1 MQDTI
6 INFYSTSD
14 DYGDFSNF
22 AAWPIKVDGKTW
34 PTSEHYFQAQK
45 FLDEKYREEIRRVS
59 SPMVAARMGRD
70 RSKPLRKNW
79 ESVKEQVMRKALR
92 AKFEQHPELR
102 ALLLATAPAKLV
114 EHTENDA
121 YWGDGGNGKGK
132 NRLGYL
138 LMELREQLAI
148 EKQRLGGL
156 WAVKQINFFPCS
168 QIADKCLL

>member
-1 MQDTI
+1 
-6 INFYSTSD
+6 
-14 DYGDFSNF
+14 
-22 AAWPIKVDGKTW
+22 
-34 PTSEHYFQAQK
+34 
-45 FLDEKYREEIRRVS
+45 
-59 SPMVAARMGRD
+59 
-70 RSKPLRKNW
+70 PLRKNW

-148 EKQRLGGL
+148 EK
-156 WAVKQINFFPCS
+156 
-168 QIADKCLL
+168 

>member
-121 YWGDGGNGKGK
+121 DHRAGAPAKTLTKMDVAGAGRRWSGGVC
-132 NRLGYL
+132 RHW
-138 LMELREQLAI
+138 RE
-148 EKQRLGGL
+148 
-156 WAVKQINFFPCS
+156 
-168 QIADKCLL
+168 

>member
-92 AKFEQHPELR
+92 AKFEQHAELR

-121 YWGDGGNGKGK
+121 YWGDGGHGKGK

-138 LMELREQLAI
+138 LMEFARTIGYREVTSRWLM
-148 EKQRLGGL
+148 GG
-156 WAVKQINFFPCS
+156 KTDKFFPVFSNC
-168 QIADKCLL
+168 

>member
-1 MQDTI
+1 MTTVI
-6 INFYSTSD
+6 
-14 DYGDFSNF
+14 FSNF
-22 AAWPIKVDGKTW
+22 AARPIKVDGKTW

-45 FLDEKYREEIRRVS
+45 FLDEKIPRRDPS
-59 SPMVAARMGRD
+59 GFFPYGR
-70 RSKPLRKNW
+70 RTHGGAIVLSLCVKNW

-92 AKFEQHPELR
+92 AKFEQHAELR

-148 EKQRLGGL
+148 EK
-156 WAVKQINFFPCS
+156 
-168 QIADKCLL
+168 